1 MSKLKNSN
9 ALFYLETGLFLA
21 TIFIRP
27 AARLPRRIGHSF
39 PNLWDGALTAEER
52 RYGLLPGDG
61 ALAESIAHEY
71 GAFAHM
77 AKTPTAP
84 AGLLLAIAH
93 MGSRGK
99 ETATSSH
106 GAVGL
111 MQLTPEVVAR
121 YKIDA
126 KNPDQALSVGALLL
140 TELQVRYPDDF
151 AYVLLAWM
159 QGTAIADQTKR
170 RHRND
175 TKLHALSGYVQ
186 ALGRLY
192 EEILK

>member
-71 GAFAHM
+71 GRAAV
-77 AKTPTAP
+77 ATSSPSAP

-99 ETATSSH
+99 EGATSSH

-111 MQLTPEVVAR
+111 MQLTPEVSQR
-121 YKIDA
+121 FNIDA
-126 KNPDQALSVGALLL
+126 KNPDQNLRVGALLL
-140 TELQVRYPDDF
+140 TELQVRYPNDF